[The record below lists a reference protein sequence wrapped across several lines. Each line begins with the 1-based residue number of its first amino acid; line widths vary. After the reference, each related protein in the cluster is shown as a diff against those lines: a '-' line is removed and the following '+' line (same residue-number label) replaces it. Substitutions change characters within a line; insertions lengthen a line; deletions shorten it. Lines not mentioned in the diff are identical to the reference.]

1 MNLRKTESRISLLA
15 LVLSVALASSLS
27 CSIHKPMTNFATLK
41 NEYLD
46 SLFLAKPHLA
56 TFMGDHRF
64 DDRFADLSS
73 QALKLRERVL
83 EQQQLRLN
91 SIDKSGLSPDD
102 QVDAEILSDGI
113 NLELLYLREVKDW
126 EWDPRLYD
134 SFPYYD
140 PREMVAGRISDII
153 HGDFAALPDRL
164 KSVAGLLRNL
174 PAFLKQA
181 QDGLRNPARIYTEQ
195 AIEDNKGRIE
205 LFKGEVEEFIRR
217 SVAVPENLRAE
228 AEKTRISAVKALEDY
243 QSFLQ
248 SDLLSRSSGDWRL
261 GRDRYHKKFSLA
273 LQTDLSPES
282 VVPRAESAFNK
293 ARLELFRVA
302 VQLHKE
308 LFPGRPLIQSETSPK
323 NQAQI
328 IRTVRDELS
337 KDHPKAEDLVEAHRR
352 NLDAFRRFIEEHHL
366 LNLPPKET
374 LVVREMPL
382 FKRGVAAAEY
392 LAPGVLQPT
401 ALWQATYYVDPI
413 NPAWDAARVESYLRG
428 NNIYEVELTAM
439 HEAYPGHHT
448 QYYYARKNPN
458 PLRSVLWNAP
468 FVEGWAVYGEDLMTR
483 LGFGGKNNLRY
494 QFFARRG
501 DMIVA
506 TNILI
511 DIKLHSGEMQEDEA
525 VRFMVEE
532 GFQEQAQAEKKLLRA
547 KLDTTQL
554 AQYFLGYDE
563 IRELEHDY
571 REIKKEAFG
580 QREFN
585 ESVIGH
591 GPLAVKH
598 LRKFLLQK

>member
-1 MNLRKTESRISLLA
+1 
-15 LVLSVALASSLS
+15 
-27 CSIHKPMTNFATLK
+27 MTNFATLK

-46 SLFLAKPHLA
+46 GLFLAKPHLA
-56 TFMGDHRF
+56 AFMGDHRF
-64 DDRFADLSS
+64 DDRFSDLSS

-83 EQQQLRLN
+83 EQQQQRLA
-91 SIDKSGLSPDD
+91 SMDKKTLSPND

-113 NLELLYLREVKDW
+113 DLELLYLGEVKDW

-153 HGDFAALPDRL
+153 HGDFAPLAERL
-164 KSVAGLLRNL
+164 KSVAGLLQDL

-181 QDGLRNPARIYTEQ
+181 QDQLRNPSPIYTEQ
-195 AIEDNKGRIE
+195 AISDNTGRIE
-205 LFKGEVEEFIRR
+205 LFKGEVEEFIRQ
-217 SVAVPENLRAE
+217 SPAVPENLRAA
-228 AEKTRISAVKALEDY
+228 AEKARLSAVKALEDY
-243 QSFLQ
+243 QTFLQ
-248 SDLLSRSSGDWRL
+248 SELLPRSSGDWRL
-261 GRDRYHKKFSLA
+261 GKERYRKKFSLA
-273 LQTDLSPES
+273 LQTDVTPES

-293 ARLELFRVA
+293 ARRELLQVA
-302 VQLHKE
+302 IQLNRE
-308 LFPGRPLIQSETSPK
+308 LFPKRPPLLPENNAK
-323 NQAQI
+323 NQAEI
-328 IRTVRDELS
+328 IRAVRDELS

-352 NLDAFRRFIEEHHL
+352 NLDGFRRFIEDHHL
-366 LNLPPKET
+366 LDLPPKET
-374 LVVREMPL
+374 LAVREMPL

-392 LAPGVLQPT
+392 LAPGVLQP
-401 ALWQATYYVDPI
+401 AAQWQATYYVDPI
-413 NPAWDAARVESYLRG
+413 NPSWDAARIESYLRG
-428 NNIYEVELTAM
+428 NNTYEVELTAM

-448 QYYYARKNPN
+448 QYYYSRKDPN

-511 DIKLHSGEMQEDEA
+511 DIKLHCGEMTDAEA

-532 GFQEQAQAEKKLLRA
+532 GFQEQAQAEKKLRRA
-547 KLDTTQL
+547 KLDSTQL

-563 IRELEHDY
+563 IVALEDEY
-571 REIKKEAFG
+571 RQVKQQAFS

-585 ESVIGH
+585 ESLIGH
-591 GPLAVKH
+591 GPIAVKH